1 MKIWKWIKRIYD
13 FNHSAKLSE
22 STEAA
27 ASNESGLCEG
37 SAQTRADTSSEAG
50 GWVVAGREIG
60 RERERKKNFCGLRL
74 GTETSISESRRFNS
88 SLLSSHRSYTEKA
101 SFSTV
106 TPAAWE

>member
-37 SAQTRADTSSEAG
+37 SAQTRADTSSEAVG
-50 GWVVAGREIG
+50 GGVVAGRE
-60 RERERKKNFCGLRL
+60 REKKNFCGLRL

>member
-50 GWVVAGREIG
+50 RGERVEGVVAGRE
-60 RERERKKNFCGLRL
+60 RERVKKKL
-74 GTETSISESRRFNS
+74 SRF
-88 SLLSSHRSYTEKA
+88 A
-101 SFSTV
+101 SRYRDFH
-106 TPAAWE
+106 